1 MPILTKEDMAHYTS
15 LEAVRDMLLADIADH
30 YKA

>member
-1 MPILTKEDMAHYTS
+1 MPIFTKEDMADYTS
-15 LEAVRDMLLADIADH
+15 LEAVRDMLLTDIADH